1 MRATTTPP
9 PASRAVDPAGVRAM
23 FERIAP
29 RYDALNRLL
38 SAGIDRRWRRLA
50 VDALAP
56 RDGARY
62 LDCCAGTLDLAAA
75 ISARAPRA
83 TVVAADFAL
92 PMLLRGRRK
101 ALAAPGAVFPLVAD
115 ALRLPFPNQT
125 FAGATIAFGLRNLSD
140 PAAGLAELARVL
152 APAARLVVLEFTTP
166 PQPVIRAV
174 YHAYFHH
181 VLPRIGA
188 LVSGDGEA
196 YRYLPDS
203 VAAFPDVRRL
213 GQLCVAAGFRQ
224 VQWRLLTGG
233 IAALHTAIRR

>member
-9 PASRAVDPAGVRAM
+9 PAPRAADPARVRAM

-38 SAGIDRRWRRLA
+38 SAGIDRRWRTQA

-56 RDGARY
+56 RDGACY
-62 LDCCAGTLDLAAA
+62 LDCCAGTLDLACA

-83 TVVAADFAL
+83 TVVGADFAL
-92 PMLLRGRRK
+92 PMLVRGRKK
-101 ALAAPGAVFPLVAD
+101 ALAAPGPVLPLAAD
-115 ALRLPFPNQT
+115 ALQLPFPDRA
-125 FAGATIAFGLRNLSD
+125 FAGATIAFGLRNLCD

-152 APAARLVVLEFTTP
+152 APDGRLVVLEFTTP

-213 GQLCVAAGFRQ
+213 AQLCAAAGFAR
-224 VQWRLLTGG
+224 VRWRLLTGG
-233 IAALHTAIRR
+233 IAALHTANRS